1 LLKLDKIDRAY
12 ELIKS
17 SIRRTP
23 LLRSEVIERKIS
35 SVHPIYFKLENLQYT
50 GSFKARG
57 ALNKLLS
64 VREKA
69 KANGVITASAGNH
82 AQGLAFHCQRLG
94 IKAKIVMP
102 EGTPL
107 VKVNSTK
114 QWGAEI
120 VFFGDSYQEAAQ
132 RALEIQKKENLEY
145 IHAFDDEDVIAGQGT
160 IAIEILEDLPTA
172 KVLVAPIGGG
182 GLLAG
187 VGSYF
192 KSKVKDAK
200 VFAVQASGCSNFLPS
215 LEAGKPVS
223 LQTINTIAD
232 GIAVKRMG
240 DLPFEICKAIV
251 DDTILVTDEEI
262 SAGVLW
268 LLENERLFAEGCGGA
283 AIAAVLQSPE
293 IVTGP
298 TVVIISGGNLDVT
311 LLARIIERGLVKT
324 GRLIMLDVLIPDQ
337 PGSLHRLLQVF
348 ADLKASIIQIKHE
361 RVFESV
367 SLKDVYTT
375 ISAETQGPDHVQK
388 IRQAL
393 AEKGWEAKFH

>member
-1 LLKLDKIDRAY
+1 MMKADQISEAY
-12 ELIKS
+12 ESIKS

-23 LLRSEVIERKIS
+23 LLRSEVFERRIK

-57 ALNKLLS
+57 SLNKLLS
-64 VREKA
+64 IIDRA
-69 KANGVITASAGNH
+69 KQKGVITASAGNH

-94 IKAKIVMP
+94 INAKIVMP
-102 EGTPL
+102 EATPL

-120 VFFGDSYQEAAQ
+120 VFFGDSYQEAYQ
-132 RALEIQKKENLEY
+132 RALEIQKKEGREY
-145 IHAFDDEDVIAGQGT
+145 IHAFDDESVIAGQGT
-160 IAIEILEDLPTA
+160 VAYEILEDLPSA
-172 KVLVAPIGGG
+172 KVLVAPVGGG

-187 VGSYF
+187 AGLYF
-192 KSKVKDAK
+192 KSKVKDAQII
-200 VFAVQASGCSNFLPS
+200 AVQASGCSNFLPS

-232 GIAVKRMG
+232 GIAVKKMG
-240 DLPFEICKAIV
+240 DLSFEICKSV
-251 DDTILVTDEEI
+251 VNDTVLVTDEEI
-262 SAGVLW
+262 SAGILW

-283 AIAAVLQSPE
+283 AIAALLQNPE
-293 IVTGP
+293 LVTGP
-298 TVVIISGGNLDVT
+298 TVVLVTGGNLDVT

-324 GRLIMLDVLIPDQ
+324 GRLVMLDILIPDL
-337 PGSLHRLLQVF
+337 PGSLYRLLQVF
-348 ADLKASIIQIKHE
+348 ADLKASVIQINHE

-367 SLKDVYTT
+367 SLRDVYTT
-375 ISAETQGPDHVQK
+375 ISLETQGPDHVQR
-388 IRQAL
+388 IRQTL